1 MSYFWIG
8 AAAAFSFVLTV
19 IFGLIIIP
27 MLRKAKLGQHI
38 REVGPNWHK
47 TKEGTP
53 TMGGII
59 FTIAAIP
66 VFGVLLWL
74 SRSEGVG
81 AALLV
86 LFLSVSCGLIGFL
99 DDYEKIAKKRNL
111 GLTVIQKLVL
121 QVAVTIVFLFLLRRM
136 GIFSGEFV
144 IPFIGT
150 RITPHPI
157 VTYVF
162 SSLFIIFFVNAVN
175 LTDGIDGLATG
186 VTIPVVGFYL
196 VASVVLG
203 SAHAGLSIYA
213 SALIGGLFG
222 FLIFNFNPAEVIMGD
237 TGSMFLGGSVAGLA
251 FAIDMPLILLI
262 IGFIYLLEGIS
273 VILQVCYFK
282 LTKGKRLFKMSP
294 IHHHFELSGWS
305 EKKIFSVFA
314 GLTLLISLVS
324 VYWVVKFIA

>member
-1 MSYFWIG
+1 MNYFWIG
-8 AAAAFSFVLTV
+8 AAAALSFVLAV
-19 IFGLIIIP
+19 VFGLIIIP

-59 FTIAAIP
+59 FITAAMP
-66 VFGVLLWL
+66 VFGALLWL

-86 LFLSVSCGLIGFL
+86 LFLAVSCGLIGFL
-99 DDYEKIAKKRNL
+99 DDYEKTTKKRNL

-121 QVAVTIVFLFLLRRM
+121 QVAVTIVFLFILRRM
-136 GIFSGEFV
+136 GIFSGEIV
-144 IPFIGT
+144 IPFTGV
-150 RITPHPI
+150 RITPPPI
-157 VTYVF
+157 VTYVL
-162 SSLFIIFFVNAVN
+162 SSLFIIFAVNDVN

-186 VTIPVVGFYL
+186 VTIPVAGFFL
-196 VASVVLG
+196 VAAVALG
-203 SAHAGLSIYA
+203 SGYAGLSIYA
-213 SALIGGLFG
+213 AALIGGLFG

-237 TGSMFLGGSVAGLA
+237 TGSMFLGGSVAGFA
-251 FAIDMPLILLI
+251 FALDMPLILVVVGAI
-262 IGFIYLLEGIS
+262 YFIEGIS

-294 IHHHFELSGWS
+294 VHHHFELSGWS
-305 EKKIFSVFA
+305 EKKIFAVFA
-314 GLTLLISLVS
+314 GFTLLVCLVS
-324 VYWVVKFIA
+324 AYWVIKFIA